1 VSGAVAAL
9 VLRAAPAEATRASA
23 TPGAMVHPRD
33 LRRGGRGR
41 ARPAREAPAMPAA
54 MATRVVDAAVAAGG
68 HRRVAQ
74 LLLVHGLRVAVWIR
88 QSGDRQVVQHFG
100 SRIEQLAQVRFLA
113 PYGITSAAHPQV
125 TVFDA
130 EAETARR
137 ASGLTRYDLGP
148 EAEAARAA
156 RAAAGADAEVEVE
169 SARGSFRE
177 LVLALDSGAYGVLV
191 VVSLDRGARN
201 DADAGLLIEVLRKHG
216 VVVLES
222 GLAADV
228 RVMGDRN
235 GVRVKLFMATM
246 QGDQLVQSTQQTRLQ
261 KARALGSRVT
271 LPAGLVYAS
280 PADPEYARR
289 LAAAGLGDHAAEEAL
304 ARHALVTSREG
315 LKTYVLPFPDR
326 DLWRTVEL
334 RVRWMRQL
342 KSVRAVVR
350 CIKRGYGPAADAD
363 PEAACA
369 AGGPSEEDAGAAGET
384 DPVVRLGASDASGG
398 GGGDDAEHAEGDPR
412 HDPRNDA
419 SGVVLATDPWADAAW
434 PPAYVGKIPT
444 VRHNFWRHQTVV
456 RWVPVT
462 AKTLAYWYT
471 SPALYGEYYY
481 AARGLL
487 AGAADPDTP
496 PEFAQRRE
504 AFPAPAGPADQ
515 ADFLAAVRRYEEGAD
530 RDDVPERPVAHTGAR
545 THAIAHAYCSHPY
558 HEREGAVRRSGPRA
572 GLPANRSPRAPQGFD
587 ACGLHLAAWYTA
599 AGLRGYA
606 SVQCGADRGHAGAVT
621 VVLDEVVVATV
632 LAAVQPATVRE
643 AVAAW
648 HLAARM
654 PDAEL
659 EALRGAVT
667 EVRALRDGAVAL
679 GTALFASGNAA
690 GGQQAVASV
699 NAHDARLAPL
709 EARLAAA
716 ERAADVDA
724 EVTRED
730 WTRVQRL
737 ASVLPSLVA
746 EARAADRALDAA
758 LRAAYDA
765 DDAEQYAALAAHE
778 GQVRALLDV
787 LGVSVEVTVPAATAR
802 APFGRG
808 GRDEAPAGA
817 PLGLP
822 VPDRVPAD
830 AADDPAAVDAGL
842 LAAAAGSA
850 TWSPGQ
856 CRVVVRFPNGA
867 RYVRYADLA
876 YHAALQPERVWAYAR
891 LAAAAPSA
899 RDGVAAAVAAALSRG
914 DGVRARGRKPRAVLP
929 WSAAQVRAAA
939 VQYAV
944 HEFGRPIPD
953 GPCAVG
959 DGDPC
964 ADARGDAR
972 E

>member
-1 VSGAVAAL
+1 
-9 VLRAAPAEATRASA
+9 
-23 TPGAMVHPRD
+23 
-33 LRRGGRGR
+33 
-41 ARPAREAPAMPAA
+41 
-54 MATRVVDAAVAAGG
+54 VAAGDD
-68 HRRVAQ
+68 A
-74 LLLVHGLRVAVWIR
+74 
-88 QSGDRQVVQHFG
+88 DEVV
-100 SRIEQLAQVRFLA
+100 E
-113 PYGITSAAHPQV
+113 
-125 TVFDA
+125 
-130 EAETARR
+130 
-137 ASGLTRYDLGP
+137 
-148 EAEAARAA
+148 
-156 RAAAGADAEVEVE
+156 
-169 SARGSFRE
+169 RGSFRA
-177 LVLALDSGAYGVLV
+177 LVRALDSGAYGVLV

-201 DADAGLLIEVLRKHG
+201 DADAGLLIEVLRRHG
-216 VVVLES
+216 IVVLES
-222 GLAADV
+222 GRALDV
-228 RVMGDRN
+228 RVQADKDM
-235 GVRVKLFMATM
+235 VRVRLLMAAM
-246 QGDQLVQSTQQTRLQ
+246 HGDHLATSTQRTRLQ
-261 KARALGSRVT
+261 NALAGDCRLT
-271 LPAGLVYAS
+271 LPSGLVYAS
-280 PADPEYARR
+280 PSDPEYVRR
-289 LAAAGLGDHAAEEAL
+289 LRAAGLGSAVTEEAL
-304 ARHALVTSREG
+304 ARHQVVTSREG
-315 LKTYVLPFPDR
+315 VRVYTLPFPDA
-326 DLWRTVEL
+326 DVWQTVVL
-334 RVRWMRQL
+334 RVRWMRRLQD
-342 KSVRAVVR
+342 VQAVAE
-350 CIKRGYGPAADAD
+350 CIQRGYGPVAGDALAGDAPADAADGRSGA
-363 PEAACA
+363 PGAATA
-369 AGGPSEEDAGAAGET
+369 PDAARPDAGGAHAEHGAPATDATAASAATSRANAEPEGLTVPESGAGGAET
-384 DPVVRLGASDASGG
+384 DPARPEVIVA
-398 GGGDDAEHAEGDPR
+398 P
-412 HDPRNDA
+412 
-419 SGVVLATDPWADAAW
+419 DPWADDRW
-434 PPAYVGKIPT
+434 PAAYVGRIP
-444 VRHNFWRHQTVV
+444 VIRHNFWRHQTAV
-456 RWVPVT
+456 RWVRVT
-462 AKTLAYWYT
+462 VKTLGYWYA
-471 SPALYGEYYY
+471 SRPLYGEYQYT
-481 AARGLL
+481 AHGLR
-487 AGAADPDTP
+487 AGAADPDAP
-496 PEFAQRRE
+496 APVARHAG
-504 AFPAPAGPADQ
+504 AFPAPAGPDDQ
-515 ADFLAAVRRYEEGAD
+515 AMFLKAAARATASRRAPDD
-530 RDDVPERPVAHTGAR
+530 RGPRQPSDYVGAR
-545 THAIAHAYCSHPY
+545 AHAVAHAYCAHPFAD
-558 HEREGAVRRSGPRA
+558 REGTVRRSGPRA

-587 ACGLHLAAWYTA
+587 ACGLHLNPWYTA